1 MFGIGGGTTRIPLPG
16 MARMRLINSAAGKSP
31 SEREG
36 VRGGNTFGD
45 LSPRKS
51 VME

>member
-16 MARMRLINSAAGKSP
+16 MARMRLINFAAGKSP

-36 VRGGNTFGD
+36 MGAGT
-45 LSPRKS
+45 LSVTSLP
-51 VME
+51 ENQ